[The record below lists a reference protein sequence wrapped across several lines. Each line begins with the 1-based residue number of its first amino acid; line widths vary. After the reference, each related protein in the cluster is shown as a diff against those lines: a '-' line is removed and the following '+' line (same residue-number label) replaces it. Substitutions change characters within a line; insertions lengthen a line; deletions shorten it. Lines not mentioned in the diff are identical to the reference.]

1 MHGILAKKHTIPH
14 INLKKRYN
22 YMNKKHLLI
31 FPLFLLIFT
40 FPVLAQTSIIIFE
53 QAEEVNLASSLGSK
67 TYTLPAP
74 GAKLRLDAKHTASG
88 TTTDKN
94 QLGNLIIEQKV
105 NGTWTKIYEGCPG
118 IVTEGDITLPIV
130 GTVVGKKEASVAYE
144 TLVLDLDKHATDIR
158 LSNSKLLVN
167 AKQFCN
173 LQVTMASFIEVAPHS
188 LNMGEVVVGT
198 GDTTATV
205 HVTYCNVATTLLS
218 STNPAFRLTANNLA
232 GAGLAQYNTEDVVLT
247 FNPTIMGTHTTTLIA
262 TDNAGHTDSCNVQ
275 IRVTKRTPIFTW
287 QLPETFAVG
296 DTIAAPIASDCD
308 NALALTTCDG
318 GKLLISCGMLI
329 AKAPGEV
336 EVQALQLG
344 DEEYWYNHLETSTL
358 TITGEVPAPQVDT
371 VVVRDTI
378 ISEIHDTTTIEIH
391 DTIVN
396 EIHDTTIVRDTIVV
410 LDTLYIGGLTTD
422 ERLMLEKPM
431 LHQDGYTI
439 VAEQTDITALALYD
453 AQGRL
458 VRKEEGSEQIVMS
471 LEALPYGYYVAVVVT
486 PTKQQGVAII
496 LHE

>member
-1 MHGILAKKHTIPH
+1 
-14 INLKKRYN
+14 
-22 YMNKKHLLI
+22 MNKKHLLI

-40 FPVLAQTSIIIFE
+40 FPVLAQTVNIIE
-53 QAEEVNLASSLGSK
+53 NTEEVTIAGKNLIGDGGG
-67 TYTLPAP
+67 TIYQLPAP
-74 GAKLRLDAKHTASG
+74 GARITLLAKHKASTI
-88 TTTDKN
+88 TTNKTT
-94 QLGNLIIEQKV
+94 LGNLVLQQYV
-105 NGTWTKIYEGCPG
+105 NGQWETLYQDCPG
-118 IVTEGDITLPIV
+118 IVTEGERKVAGITISKYEESV
-130 GTVVGKKEASVAYE
+130 DYEAISAN
-144 TLVLDLDKHATDIR
+144 LDHHATQIR
-158 LSNSKLLVN
+158 FYNSNVATEKTIKDLR
-167 AKQFCN
+167 
-173 LQVTMASFIEVAPHS
+173 VTMATFIEVDPHT

-296 DTIAAPIASDCD
+296 DTIAAPLASDCE
-308 NALALTTCDG
+308 NPLALTTCDG
-318 GKLLISCGMLI
+318 DKLLISCGMLI

-486 PTKQQGVAII
+486 PTKQQGIAII